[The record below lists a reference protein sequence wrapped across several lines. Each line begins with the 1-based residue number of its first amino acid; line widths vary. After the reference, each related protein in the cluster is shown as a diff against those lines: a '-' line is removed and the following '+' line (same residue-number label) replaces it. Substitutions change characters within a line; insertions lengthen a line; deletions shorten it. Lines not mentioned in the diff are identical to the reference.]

1 MKKCVNFNGDHQCVD
16 CFCFSQMKIR
26 VKTQRE
32 DRTPPKFHVVNDRS
46 DSFKWILVTQEWLWL
61 PLLRSVFFKMFLS
74 VSTPSMSFS
83 FNNLLQKATCPTLS
97 QISHLVKFPITV
109 SLKST
114 PLARQCWSNS
124 LLPSPVG
131 RLIEAILSCCLFSYW
146 KLVISESSS
155 CTFALQSHPL
165 GSSRGIMLSFTI
177 LSLLWYG

>member
-97 QISHLVKFPITV
+97 QEHTFGTTVLVK
-109 SLKST
+109 
-114 PLARQCWSNS
+114 
-124 LLPSPVG
+124 
-131 RLIEAILSCCLFSYW
+131 
-146 KLVISESSS
+146 
-155 CTFALQSHPL
+155 
-165 GSSRGIMLSFTI
+165 
-177 LSLLWYG
+177 LSLAKSCRKVNRSYSKLLFIFLLKIGNFRVIFVYFRPSIPPPWVVQRYHAFFHHS